1 MMECLNNEKI
11 QKYINGELT
20 TVENAMVRDHLI
32 VCEKCRLEY
41 EYYERLE
48 KYLEDPVYIKP
59 PEIIERNV
67 LMALFPRIPALSS
80 VLALIAAS
88 FTLII
93 TWIYIYFDFANNS
106 IIQALQLT
114 TSKTS
119 NFIAAVIKVI
129 STIFSAVYAIFRV
142 INAFI
147 DAVFKV
153 NIGVEIIGLLS
164 FIMFISSLYL
174 ISRIIFKKLKR
185 TNA

>member
-11 QKYINGELT
+11 QEYINGELT

-32 VCEKCRLEY
+32 ICKKCRFEY

-59 PEIIERNV
+59 PEVIERNV
-67 LMALFPRIPALSS
+67 LKALFPRIPALSS

-106 IIQALQLT
+106 IIQALQIT
-114 TSKTS
+114 SSKTS
-119 NFIAAVIKVI
+119 NFIASVIKII
-129 STIFSAVYAIFRV
+129 STIFSAVYAIFKI

-153 NIGVEIIGLLS
+153 NIGVEIIGLLT
-164 FIMFISSLYL
+164 FMMFISFFYL
-174 ISRIIFKKLKR
+174 ISRIIFKKIKGA
-185 TNA
+185 NA

>member
-1 MMECLNNEKI
+1 MMECLNSEQI
-11 QKYINGELT
+11 QEYINGELT

-32 VCEKCRLEY
+32 VCEKCKLEY

-48 KYLEDPVYIKP
+48 KYLEDPVYITP
-59 PEIIERNV
+59 PQVIERNV
-67 LMALFPRIPALSS
+67 LKALFPRIPALSR

-88 FTLII
+88 FTLIV

-114 TSKTS
+114 SSKTS
-119 NFIAAVIKVI
+119 NFIGAIIKII
-129 STIFSAVYAIFRV
+129 STVFSTVYAIFRV

-147 DAVFKV
+147 DAVFKI
-153 NIGVEIIGLLS
+153 NIGVEILGLIT
-164 FIMFISSLYL
+164 FMTFISIFYL
-174 ISRIIFKKLKR
+174 ISRIIFKKLKG

>member
-11 QKYINGELT
+11 QEYINGELT
-20 TVENAMVRDHLI
+20 NVENAMVRDHLI
-32 VCEKCRLEY
+32 LCEKCRLEY
-41 EYYERLE
+41 KYYERLE

-59 PEIIERNV
+59 PEVIERNV
-67 LMALFPRIPALSS
+67 LKALFPRIPALSS
-80 VLALIAAS
+80 VFALVAAG

-106 IIQALQLT
+106 IIQALRLT
-114 TSKTS
+114 SSKAS
-119 NFIAAVIKVI
+119 NFIASIIKII

-147 DAVFKV
+147 EAVFKV
-153 NIGVEIIGLLS
+153 NIGVEIIGL
-164 FIMFISSLYL
+164 FTFMMFISFFYL
-174 ISRIIFKKLKR
+174 VSRMVFKKFKG

>member
-1 MMECLNNEKI
+1 MMECLNSEQI
-11 QKYINGELT
+11 QEYINGELT
-20 TVENAMVRDHLI
+20 NVENAMVRDHLI
-32 VCEKCRLEY
+32 VCEKCEQEY
-41 EYYERLE
+41 EYYDRLE
-48 KYLEDPVYIKP
+48 KYLADPVIITP

-67 LMALFPRIPALSS
+67 LKALFPRIPALSS
-80 VLALIAAS
+80 VLTLIAAS

-114 TSKTS
+114 SSKTS
-119 NFIAAVIKVI
+119 NFIASIIKII
-129 STIFSAVYAIFRV
+129 STVFSAVYAIFRV

-153 NIGVEIIGLLS
+153 NIGVEIIGL
-164 FIMFISSLYL
+164 FTFVMFISLFYL
-174 ISRIIFKKLKR
+174 VSRVIFKKLKR